1 MKAIILQGLVPSKLL
16 TRQSSIEY
24 KGRGEVVN
32 DTIAYKVCDIQE
44 LFLIY
49 YFTYYVKLVL

>member
-49 YFTYYVKLVL
+49 YFTY